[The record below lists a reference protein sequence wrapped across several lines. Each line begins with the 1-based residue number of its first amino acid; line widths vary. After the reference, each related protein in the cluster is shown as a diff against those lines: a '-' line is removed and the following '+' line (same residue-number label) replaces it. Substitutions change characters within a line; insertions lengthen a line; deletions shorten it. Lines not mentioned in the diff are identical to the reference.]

1 MQGLSPRLRFGLGIR
16 RGTVEH
22 VLRQG
27 RLAAEAG
34 FDSVWYMDH
43 LLGFP
48 VERHVLEPVSVMGAL
63 SQVARGVPLGIVATD
78 TYRRSAPV
86 LAQMLGTLGLLT
98 GKPMS
103 IALGSGEAMNL
114 RPYGLPEDRP
124 LARLREFFPAIRGVL
139 AATPEKRY
147 SQPGEF
153 AAFEEAYLQ
162 LPGAPMP
169 KLYLAGNGPRN
180 RRIAGELTDGWIP
193 LLLSPELYA
202 QDLSEILAHREAA
215 GLSAHTFDPGYQL
228 DFALAPT
235 ADAGR
240 AMLARTV
247 KSLLHAFPKKST
259 RLGIEVTSDY
269 DWHDLVPRPGTQAAM
284 EANYDGIDDGIVDRT
299 SIFGDRSQCLAGIAR
314 FYDAGCRHLIVRSA
328 NPIEEVCAFFR
339 EHVFPVYRGP
349 APDPAT

>member
-1 MQGLSPRLRFGLGIR
+1 MKGLPPRLRFGLGIR

-34 FDSVWYMDH
+34 FDTIWYMDH

-48 VERHVLEPVSVMGAL
+48 VERHVLEPFSIMGAL
-63 SQVARGVPLGIVATD
+63 SQITQGVPLGIVATD
-78 TYRRSAPV
+78 PYRRSAPV
-86 LAQMLGTLGLLT
+86 LAQTLGTLGLLT

-103 IALGSGEAMNL
+103 LALGSGEAMNL

-124 LARLREFFPAIRGVL
+124 LARLRELFPAIRGML
-139 AATPEKRY
+139 AATPERRH

-153 AAFEEAYLQ
+153 AALDEAYLQ

-169 KLYLAGNGPRN
+169 RLYLAGNGPRN
-180 RRIAGELTDGWIP
+180 RQIAGALADGWIP
-193 LLLSPELYA
+193 LLLSPELYER
-202 QDLSEILAHREAA
+202 DLAEILAHREAA
-215 GLSAHTFDPGYQL
+215 GLEAATFDPGYQL
-228 DFALAPT
+228 DFAYAPT

-240 AMLARTV
+240 AMLAKTV
-247 KSLLHAFPKKST
+247 KSLLHAFPKKAA
-259 RLGIEVTSDY
+259 RFGIEVTAEY

-284 EANYDGIDDGIVDRT
+284 ETHYAGIDDGIVDRT
-299 SIFGDRSQCLAGIAR
+299 SIFGDHAQCLAGIRR

-339 EHVFPVYRGP
+339 ERVFPVYRGAAP
-349 APDPAT
+349 A